1 MLRWLTTLIP
11 TTLLAAVVVVAPSP
25 AGSFGGIQF
34 VTNASLDYDHGLHTG
49 LPNGWGDGEFTLKV
63 VISPDDSAPIG
74 ETQSSSG
81 RINNWANETAEPYSD
96 PQWWFLGNFLLDGHN
111 NSVYANGTFSF
122 QIHNSGYMRWLFG
135 DGSGSIPTGGLWAV
149 QDDSQVNVLD
159 GGRHIVH
166 VTREFTGASDST
178 LRMYVDGTL
187 VGTEVSDARATL
199 YTTYWTGNSW
209 SDYPAEQ
216 EGWDWAAEKQAANG
230 DIEYADY
237 KGLLEELVFYA
248 DDLSAGEISADQG
261 VVDDSHA
268 DYLDHFAFGEGA
280 GTTTTSE
287 NGITMTL
294 ANEQSG
300 GFWP

>member
-135 DGSGSIPTGGLWAV
+135 DGSGSIPTGGLW

-178 LRMYVDGTL
+178 LRMYVDWSEPRSRTPERRYTRPTGLAIAGPTTRQSKRDGTGPPRSKQPTVTSSTPITRACSRNWFSTPTTCRL
-187 VGTEVSDARATL
+187 ERFLPIRAWSMTVMRTTSTISHSARARARPRRARM
-199 YTTYWTGNSW
+199 GSR
-209 SDYPAEQ
+209 
-216 EGWDWAAEKQAANG
+216 
-230 DIEYADY
+230 
-237 KGLLEELVFYA
+237 
-248 DDLSAGEISADQG
+248 
-261 VVDDSHA
+261 
-268 DYLDHFAFGEGA
+268 
-280 GTTTTSE
+280 
-287 NGITMTL
+287 
-294 ANEQSG
+294 
-300 GFWP
+300 